1 MKSCL
6 TGLAL
11 LAAFAGAANAETP
24 YERDQRE
31 QLEKAQREGK
41 LSPDVVQR
49 LRWEQEWRTQHPGEP
64 MPNPGQMQKLH
75 RDEIIANTNAGF
87 AKMRAQRQAQLQHEY
102 QLSRANQ
109 QRQLDAQHVH
119 WTAQQW
125 QQWDRQY
132 DAAQRQKAQ
141 DYLNAVKQAGEINQA
156 EREHD
161 EQQRI
166 FNSQH

>member
-1 MKSCL
+1 MKSCM

-11 LAAFAGAANAETP
+11 LAALAGAAHAETP
-24 YERDQRE
+24 YEADQRQ

-75 RDEIIANTNAGF
+75 RGEIIANTNAGF
-87 AKMRAQRQAQLQHEY
+87 AKMRAQHQAQLQHEY

-132 DAAQRQKAQ
+132 NAAQRQKAQ